1 MPLEELEEELQMYN
15 EDIKKLKRAI
25 ADKKKESEVI
35 SSVKKSIAK
44 KKPVT
49 TKEVK

>member
-1 MPLEELEEELQMYN
+1 MHK
-15 EDIKKLKRAI
+15 EDMKKVNKAL
-25 ADKKKESEVI
+25 ADKKKEIEVVPP
-35 SSVKKSIAK
+35 VKKAAVK

>member
-1 MPLEELEEELQMYN
+1 MYS

-35 SSVKKSIAK
+35 SPVKKAVTK

>member
-1 MPLEELEEELQMYN
+1 MYN

-25 ADKKKESEVI
+25 ADKKKEIDVI
-35 SSVKKSIAK
+35 SPVKKAVIK